1 MTDKNLQVRVG
12 LNVGNE
18 PSMGNFID
26 KAGQTHVVMTGNA
39 EVTLFEGIEE
49 NGRTALANSVLG
61 HPVFG
66 AFNSDVGNVGSQS
79 RFYNAFGESIA
90 ANVEAVIPGVSIITL
105 NMLSTLGTQ
114 PLVLV
119 AGEKFTVK
127 RVVSVPN
134 PGTAAVDIFTSY
146 RDLKIKPKPRG
157 GGGLTDGNVARVR
170 ATITAQG
177 VDIQPPPG
185 KAWAPVAYGEEQVTW
200 DVVGHFG
207 ALGDNPAVIE
217 MYLID
222 ENNVVRFMEAS
233 SPIDPQQIVQI
244 NNYFN
249 ANMLL
254 ANPFKIRYK
263 LVGVN
268 QKPLPA
274 GRVMLLSA
282 YTEYDQPR

>member
-18 PSMGNFID
+18 PSMGNFVD
-26 KAGQTHVVMTGNA
+26 KAGQSHVVMRGNA

-49 NGRTALANSVLG
+49 NGRTALAAGIAG
-61 HPVFG
+61 HPVFW
-66 AFNSDVGNVGSQS
+66 AFSSDDGNVGSQS
-79 RFYNAFGESIA
+79 RFYNTFGESIA
-90 ANVEAVIPGVSIITL
+90 ANVEAVSPGVSIITL

-119 AGEKFTVK
+119 AGEKYTVK

-134 PGTAAVDIFTSY
+134 PGTADVDIFTAY

-157 GGGLTDGNVARVR
+157 GGGLSDGNVARVR

-185 KAWAPVAYGEEQVTW
+185 KAWAPVAYGEEL
-200 DVVGHFG
+200 DSADIVGHFG
-207 ALGDNPAVIE
+207 ALGDNQAVIE
-217 MYLID
+217 MYFID
-222 ENNVVRFMEAS
+222 ENNVVRFMETS
-233 SPIDPQQIVQI
+233 SPIDPQMIVPI
-244 NNYFN
+244 NNYYN
-249 ANMLL
+249 ANLLL
-254 ANPFKIRYK
+254 AHPFKIRYK

-268 QKPLPA
+268 QKPLPV